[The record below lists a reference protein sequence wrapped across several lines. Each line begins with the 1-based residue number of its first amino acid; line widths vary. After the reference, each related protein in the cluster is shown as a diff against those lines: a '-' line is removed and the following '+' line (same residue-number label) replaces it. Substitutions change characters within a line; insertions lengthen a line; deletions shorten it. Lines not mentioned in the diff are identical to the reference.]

1 MLRIA
6 FAASEFAPL
15 VKTGGLADVAAGL
28 TRFLATV
35 EADLRIFLPAYDT
48 LADHGQTRHDVEAVR
63 DVPIRMG
70 DRELRFSLRSMP
82 VPGCHHAIL
91 LVDCPELFH
100 RGHLYSWDADEHV
113 RWGFFCRAVLESCQ
127 RMGFAPDIVHAH
139 DWHTALLPVYL
150 KTIYA
155 WDGLFANTRS
165 LLTIHN
171 LAYQGE
177 FDRGILHDL
186 GLESAWPKLHRER
199 LDAGRVG
206 LLESGIL
213 NADWV
218 STVSESYS
226 HEIRTPAGGMG
237 LDAVLRARGHRVVGI
252 VNGVDLA
259 AWSPEHDPHIAAGY
273 SVADPSGKAACRR
286 ALLEEMELEPDPEG
300 PVFGLIARL
309 TWQKGVDLVLEASEA
324 MLAGTDARLVV
335 LGAGDPDLE
344 TGLFALQDH
353 HRGRVRFWCGYNE
366 GLAHRIEAGSDLFL
380 MPSRFEPCG
389 LNQMYSQRYGTPPIV
404 HRTGGLSDTVEHH
417 VPGSDR
423 GTGFAFDHAD
433 ADGLIWAVGEA
444 MRAWADPEGW
454 ASLVRRCMEQDWS
467 WHRQGRHYLLL
478 YDRMMQE
485 PR

>member
-48 LADHGQTRHDVEAVR
+48 LADHGQTRHDVESVQ

-70 DRELRFSLRSMP
+70 DRELRFSLRSMQ

-100 RGHLYSWDADEHV
+100 RGHLYSWDDDEHV

-150 KTIYA
+150 KTTYA
-155 WDGLFANTRS
+155 WDELFANTRS

-186 GLESAWPKLHRER
+186 GLESAWPTLHRER

-259 AWSPEHDPHIAAGY
+259 AWSPEHDPHIAAAY
-273 SVADPSGKAACRR
+273 STADPAGKAACRR
-286 ALLEEMELEPDPEG
+286 ALLEEMELEPDPAG

-344 TGLFALQDH
+344 T
-353 HRGRVRFWCGYNE
+353 
-366 GLAHRIEAGSDLFL
+366 
-380 MPSRFEPCG
+380 
-389 LNQMYSQRYGTPPIV
+389 
-404 HRTGGLSDTVEHH
+404 
-417 VPGSDR
+417 
-423 GTGFAFDHAD
+423 
-433 ADGLIWAVGEA
+433 
-444 MRAWADPEGW
+444 
-454 ASLVRRCMEQDWS
+454 
-467 WHRQGRHYLLL
+467 
-478 YDRMMQE
+478 
-485 PR
+485 